1 MNREIISDALN
12 RVDIRHISETA
23 VFAPEAVQGV
33 EKRSELMQTKTHRS
47 TSKRFVTILVAACLV
62 MSLGIVAYAAVTS
75 GWFAGR
81 DADIAP
87 TNTQQF
93 ISEAGF
99 EPIRIHSFRNGYTY
113 VNSKVIDNQ
122 TTDAEN
128 NGGQTFKSALF
139 EYEKNGDM
147 IYFNQDNSP
156 QNPNAFG
163 SLMESYNGIELW
175 LYSYTNKFVPDG
187 YEMTALEK
195 EAEEKDE
202 LIITY
207 GVEEI
212 FSAEVRSLSWRADGM
227 NCNLMQM
234 DGKLSAEEICAM
246 AKEIIDG
253 DYLDYSSNEANEK
266 SCILLDSG
274 SNLNDNYYKKVDYS
288 GKTSN
293 LTANSFVMGEETPVT
308 NMQSGADHSG
318 ALTIHYD
325 ENTVIKTACLY
336 YSADKYEIY
345 MGSVDDLV
353 VSPNYLYEIVLE
365 DPNATELWAKEIIVS
380 EFIF

>member
-1 MNREIISDALN
+1 MNREILSNALN
-12 RVDIRHISETA
+12 GVDIRHVNETA
-23 VFAPEAVQGV
+23 VFAPESMQGV
-33 EKRSELMQTKTHRS
+33 EKRSKLMQRKTNKS
-47 TSKRFVTILVAACLV
+47 TPKRFAAILVAACLV

-81 DADIAP
+81 DTEIAP

-99 EPIRIHSFRNGYTY
+99 EPIRIHSFRNGYAY

-128 NGGQTFKSALF
+128 SKGQTFKSVLF
-139 EYEKNGDM
+139 EYEKNGDLL
-147 IYFNQDNSP
+147 YFNQDNSI
-156 QNPNAFG
+156 QNPNALG
-163 SLMESYNGIELW
+163 SLTESYKGTDLW
-175 LYSYTNKFVPDG
+175 FYSYTNKFVPDG
-187 YEMTALEK
+187 YEMTASEK
-195 EAEEKDE
+195 EAEEKGD

-207 GVEEI
+207 GAEEI
-212 FSAEVRSLSWRADGM
+212 FSAEVKSLSWRVDGM

-234 DGKLSAEEICAM
+234 DGQLSAEELCTM

-253 DYLDYSSNEANEK
+253 DTMDPSAYENTGT
-266 SCILLDSG
+266 LLDSG
-274 SNLNDNYYKKVDYS
+274 SNLNENYYKKVDYS
-288 GKTSN
+288 GKISN
-293 LTANSFVMGEETPVT
+293 LTAASFVMGEESPAT
-308 NMQSGADHSG
+308 NMQTGTDHSG

-345 MGSVDDLV
+345 MGSIDDLV